1 MDNSK
6 YLKDKNLQQKI
17 DLFKFRNLLRKL
29 GHILD
34 SLLGV

>member
-17 DLFKFRNLLRKL
+17 GLFEFRNVLHES

-34 SLLGV
+34 SWLGV